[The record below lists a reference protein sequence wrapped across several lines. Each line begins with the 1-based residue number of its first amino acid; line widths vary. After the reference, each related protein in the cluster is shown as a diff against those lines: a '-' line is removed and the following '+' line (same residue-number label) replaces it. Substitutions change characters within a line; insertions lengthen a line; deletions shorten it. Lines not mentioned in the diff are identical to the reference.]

1 MKIDGDSIS
10 VIPDGEFFSDTGVF
24 DMLPLLQP
32 EKNNP
37 DKILIS
43 TSYSGLFIYDGKK
56 NIPFKTEIDEF
67 LLTNQVYNAC
77 ILINGNIA
85 IATQRGGVV
94 IIDRNGKVVKFLNQ
108 NYGLPTNVAYD
119 VYPDKLGGL
128 WIATNEGIVFSETD
142 SPISII
148 PAEGQLRSQVT
159 SITRF
164 ENKIY
169 AANDIGVLVLDHGK
183 SKFELIK
190 GSNKPA
196 YQLLNF
202 NNYLF
207 AATNWGLRTVKG
219 NLFDIELDPESI
231 SYLNPSS
238 HFPDLIYFGGI
249 GYLGIVK
256 VESGKSP
263 VVKTIKLSTDEIGS
277 IVEDSDSSLW
287 ILRVDGPIAVSFT
300 HLTLPTGGIG

>member
-1 MKIDGDSIS
+1 M
-10 VIPDGEFFSDTGVF
+10 
-24 DMLPLLQP
+24 
-32 EKNNP
+32 
-37 DKILIS
+37 
-43 TSYSGLFIYDGKK
+43 
-56 NIPFKTEIDEF
+56 
-67 LLTNQVYNAC
+67 TNQVYNAC

-238 HFPDLIYFGGI
+238 HFPDLIYFGELDI
-249 GYLGIVK
+249 W
-256 VESGKSP
+256 E
-263 VVKTIKLSTDEIGS
+263 
-277 IVEDSDSSLW
+277 
-287 ILRVDGPIAVSFT
+287 
-300 HLTLPTGGIG
+300 